1 MPWKPEPIK
10 NGILTMK
17 VDFNEINATDIDP
30 ANTTK
35 DASVLS
41 EVCKP
46 VSYCSQNKTT
56 NVCGCDE
63 DKLGVLGLLDP
74 ASKKVCQ
81 TTCKDWA
88 VKDLDCPKGGCLGFS
103 FKMGENFKAQD
114 QYQRPKPE
122 EFPTTKPPDSPWKTI
137 LFNGAK
143 QAGDCTYTGAQT
155 PKIAGS
161 PKCDPLN

>member
-1 MPWKPEPIK
+1 M
-10 NGILTMK
+10 
-17 VDFNEINATDIDP
+17 
-30 ANTTK
+30 
-35 DASVLS
+35 LS
-41 EVCKP
+41 ETCKP
-46 VSYCSQNKTT
+46 VSYCSRNQTSNA
-56 NVCGCDE
+56 CQCDE

-122 EFPTTKPPDSPWKTI
+122 RVPDDHAWQSMEDDLVPRH
-137 LFNGAK
+137 
-143 QAGDCTYTGAQT
+143 QT
-155 PKIAGS
+155 S
-161 PKCDPLN
+161 RRLHLY